1 VKFEPRDEVDTWA
14 ERSMP
19 LWTTILGSWERVEL
33 VWVNVRLVGTL
44 V

>member
-1 VKFEPRDEVDTWA
+1 
-14 ERSMP
+14 MP
-19 LWTTILGSWERVEL
+19 SWTTILGSWERVEL